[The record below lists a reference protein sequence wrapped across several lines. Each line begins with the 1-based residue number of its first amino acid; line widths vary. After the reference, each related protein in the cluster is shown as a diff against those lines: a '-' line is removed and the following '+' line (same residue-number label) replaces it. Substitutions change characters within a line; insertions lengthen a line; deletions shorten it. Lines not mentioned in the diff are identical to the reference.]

1 MHPFWKIYLSAWLL
15 GTALVYVAA
24 PRFSPSGS
32 PASSPPASPPP
43 PTATNAQ
50 PMAAPSQAP
59 STDANRNGPE
69 SPARW
74 GIVTQQTRAFN
85 RAGRFQRELPAGTL
99 VSIRGDYDAS
109 IGRVAACDA
118 LPADGR
124 RVTDVMIPL
133 EALISFPG
141 ALEEAA
147 EADRETLQ
155 RYYAVVGQLADF
167 TNPAR
172 RRNKPEEGVDAES
185 AYRDAVAELRAHTQ
199 SVPALIQQH
208 DAATGDERIA
218 LAEQLRAKQI
228 ESARLEAKV
237 RETRRQHRDGLTSR
251 TPRDDPEADPE
262 YQRLRAL
269 RDRLAPTAQA
279 LLQSL
284 HDAE

>member
-1 MHPFWKIYLSAWLL
+1 MHPFWKTYLSAWLL

-32 PASSPPASPPP
+32 PPPSHPASPPTP
-43 PTATNAQ
+43 RTATSTQ
-50 PMAAPSQAP
+50 PLAAPSQVP
-59 STDANRNGPE
+59 SNAANRNGPD

-85 RAGRFQRELPAGTL
+85 REGRFQRKLPAGTL
-99 VSIRGDYDAS
+99 ASIRSDYAAS

-118 LPADGR
+118 LLVDGR

-133 EALISFPG
+133 DALVSFPG
-141 ALEEAA
+141 DWQETA

-155 RYYAVVGQLADF
+155 RYYAVVGQLAEF
-167 TNPAR
+167 TNPER
-172 RRNKPEEGVDAES
+172 RRNETTGVDAES
-185 AYRDAVAELRAHTQ
+185 AYRDAVAALRAHTET
-199 SVPALIQQH
+199 VPALIQQH

-218 LAEQLRAKQI
+218 LAEQLRTKQI

-237 RETRRQHRDGLTSR
+237 RETRRKHRDALTSR
-251 TPRDDPEADPE
+251 TTRNDLEADPE
-262 YQRLRAL
+262 YQRLCAL

-279 LLQSL
+279 LLRSL
-284 HDAE
+284 RDAE